1 MIMRQMLDKIFRYY
15 GSEITL
21 EREEGSLTLH
31 GFFQPDLSR
40 ARQNLHPE
48 MTQTGLAMPGQYLLL
63 CPAEPAVRPGDTVTV
78 AGTAYLLRRCE
89 TLLEKGAPLY
99 QWALCTKKGGA
110 DTWAVLS

>member
-1 MIMRQMLDKIFRYY
+1 MLDKIFRCY

-21 EREEGSLTLH
+21 VRGEEALCLP
-31 GFFQPDLSR
+31 GFFQPELSR

-48 MTQTGLAMPGQYLLL
+48 MTQAGLTTPGQYLLL
-63 CPAEPAVRPGDTVTV
+63 CPAEPEILPGDTVTV

-110 DTWAVLS
+110 DTWAVPS

>member
-1 MIMRQMLDKIFRYY
+1 MRQMLDKIFRCY
-15 GSEITL
+15 GSDITL
-21 EREEGSLTLH
+21 ERGEETRSLR

-48 MTQTGLAMPGQYLLL
+48 MTQTGLALPGQYLLL
-63 CPAEPAVRPGDTVTV
+63 CPAEPVMQPGDTVTV

-89 TLLEKGAPLY
+89 TLLEKDAPLY

-110 DTWAVLS
+110 DTWAVPS